1 MTWHCG
7 VMQAVVPVQSPRA
20 PVSVAVRPVS
30 NHGII
35 TSMNI
40 FREFEKKL
48 ESLFEGVILRAFKS
62 GVQPVELGKK
72 LVRELEGHKTIGV
85 SRVYAPNRY
94 EVGLSLR
101 DFSRFESYQAVMAT
115 ELENLLISYVKE
127 KGYAVLDRPR
137 VKLVEVG
144 KLHEG
149 EFWIKTAMEGD
160 LPVEK
165 LGGAPPG
172 AKRRTPRKG
181 PATLELIDSGDVSP
195 TFTIDKETVQIGRL
209 ADNDIMLPD
218 PNVSRAHAR
227 VSRRGDSYF
236 ITDLKSTN
244 GTFLNEER
252 IMDAQLSDEDVIR
265 LGSTRLIFRRS
276 EG

>member
-1 MTWHCG
+1 
-7 VMQAVVPVQSPRA
+7 MQAIVPVQSPLA
-20 PVSVAVRPVS
+20 PVSVAVRPAS

-137 VKLVEVG
+137 VKLVEVE

-149 EFWIKTAMEGD
+149 EFWIKTAMEGEF
-160 LPVEK
+160 PVDKPDEA
-165 LGGAPPG
+165 LPG
-172 AKRRTPRKG
+172 AKRRAPRRG

-195 TFTIDKETVQIGRL
+195 AFTIDKETVQIGRL

-227 VSRRGDSYF
+227 VSQRGDSYF

-252 IMDAQLSDEDVIR
+252 IMDAQLADEDVIR
-265 LGSTRLIFRRS
+265 LGGTRLIFRRS